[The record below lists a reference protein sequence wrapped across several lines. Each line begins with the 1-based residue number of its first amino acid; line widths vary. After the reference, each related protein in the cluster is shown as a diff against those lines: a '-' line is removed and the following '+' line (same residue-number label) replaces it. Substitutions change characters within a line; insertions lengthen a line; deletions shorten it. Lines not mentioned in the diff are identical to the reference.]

1 MSTRAAYGRFVC
13 QYEQVKHSTRERV
26 HGDMARLSR
35 AQLGLAPLI
44 DEAGRLLTQAVGYDG
59 ACWHTVDP
67 ATLIETSFHTVN
79 LPPRHERMAELE
91 YLHEDYNKF
100 SELARAPRHSGV
112 LSEATAGDLN
122 RSFRYREILGSFNIR
137 GELRISFVAD
147 GACWGCVVI
156 FRQAPGDFTAAERD
170 FTHQLAHTLG
180 CGFRTALVRAVATE
194 SSASPGPG
202 LVLLDSGLR
211 VESITAAARGWLS
224 ELGFTGDPAHDPLPH
239 ALLAVA
245 ARARHTVGDA
255 TARAP
260 STSGQLVMI
269 QASAASGPDPGRVAI
284 ILQGATPTSIAPL
297 IAAAYGLTKR
307 EREVTELVLQGLA
320 TAEITARLFI
330 SRHTVQ
336 EHLKSIFAKVGV
348 RSRRDLV
355 GQVFMRHY
363 QPRIQPVGAEEKT
376 GS

>member
-1 MSTRAAYGRFVC
+1 VC

-26 HGDMARLSR
+26 QGDMARLSR

-44 DEAGRLLTQAVGYDG
+44 DEAGRLLATAVGFDG
-59 ACWHTVDP
+59 ACWHTIDP
-67 ATLIETSFHTVN
+67 ATFIETGFHTVN
-79 LPPRHERMAELE
+79 LPPRHDRMADLE

-100 SELARAPRHSGV
+100 SELARSPRHSGV
-112 LSEATAGDLN
+112 LSEATSGDLD
-122 RSFRYREILGSFNIR
+122 RSFRYREILGPNNIR
-137 GELRISFVAD
+137 GELRTSFVAD

-156 FRQAPGDFTAAERD
+156 FRQAPDDFSAAERD
-170 FTHQLAHTLG
+170 FTHQLAYTLG
-180 CGFRTALVRAVATE
+180 CGFRAALVRTAATAATE
-194 SSASPGPG
+194 TSASPGPG
-202 LVLLDSGLR
+202 LILLDGGGR
-211 VESITAAARGWLS
+211 VESITVAARGWLT

-255 TARAP
+255 TSRAP
-260 STSGQLVMI
+260 STSGQWVTL

-284 ILQGATPTSIAPL
+284 ILQSATPTSIAPL

-307 EREVTELVLQGLA
+307 ERELTELVLQGFA
-320 TAEITARLFI
+320 TAEIAARLFI

-336 EHLKSIFAKVGV
+336 EHLKSIFGKAGV

-355 GQVFMRHY
+355 GQVFTRHY
-363 QPRIQPVGAEEKT
+363 QPRIQPVGAEMKT

>member
-1 MSTRAAYGRFVC
+1 VC

-26 HGDMARLSR
+26 QGDLARLSR

-44 DEAGRLLTQAVGYDG
+44 DEAGRLLARAVGFDG
-59 ACWHTVDP
+59 ACWHTIDP
-67 ATLIETSFHTVN
+67 ATFIETSFHTVN

-100 SELARAPRHSGV
+100 SELARSPRHSGV
-112 LSEATAGDLN
+112 LSEATAGDLD
-122 RSFRYREILGSFNIR
+122 RSFRYREILGPNNIR
-137 GELRISFVAD
+137 GELRTSFVAD

-156 FRQAPGDFTAAERD
+156 FRQAPDDFSAAERD
-170 FTHQLAHTLG
+170 FAHQLAHTLG
-180 CGFRTALVRAVATE
+180 CGFRAALVRTAATE
-194 SSASPGPG
+194 TSASTGPG
-202 LVLLDSGLR
+202 LILLDSGGR
-211 VESITAAARGWLS
+211 VESITVAARSWLT
-224 ELGFTGDPAHDPLPH
+224 ELGFTGDPAHDLLPH
-239 ALLAVA
+239 ALLTVA

-260 STSGQLVMI
+260 STSGQLIML

-284 ILQGATPTSIAPL
+284 IPQGATPMSIAPL

-307 EREVTELVLQGLA
+307 ERELTELVLQGFA
-320 TAEITARLFI
+320 TAEIAARLFI

-336 EHLKSIFAKVGV
+336 EHLKSIFVKAGV

-355 GQVFMRHY
+355 GQVFTRHY
-363 QPRIQPVGAEEKT
+363 QPSIQPVGAEEKT

>member
-1 MSTRAAYGRFVC
+1 VSTHAAYGRFVC

-26 HGDMARLSR
+26 QGDMERLSR

-44 DEAGRLLTQAVGYDG
+44 DEAGRLLARAVGYDG

-67 ATLIETSFHTVN
+67 ATLIETSFHAVN

-100 SELARAPRHSGV
+100 YELARSPRHSGV
-112 LSEATAGDLN
+112 LSEATAGDLD
-122 RSFRYREILGSFNIR
+122 RSFRYREVLGPLNVR
-137 GELRISFVAD
+137 GELRTSFVVD
-147 GACWGCVVI
+147 GACWGCFVI
-156 FRQAPGDFTAAERD
+156 FRQGPRDFTTAERD

-202 LVLLDSGLR
+202 LILLDGGLR
-211 VESITAAARGWLS
+211 VESITAPARGWLA
-224 ELGFTGDPAHDPLPH
+224 ELGFIGDPAHDPLPH
-239 ALLAVA
+239 VLLAVA
-245 ARARHTVGDA
+245 AHARHTVGDA

-260 STSGQLVMI
+260 SASGGWVVL

-284 ILQGATPTSIAPL
+284 ILQSATPTSIAPL

-307 EREVTELVLQGLA
+307 ERELTELVLQGFA
-320 TAEITARLFI
+320 TAEIAARLFI
-330 SRHTVQ
+330 SPHTVQ
-336 EHLKSIFAKVGV
+336 EHLKSIFTKAGV

-363 QPRIQPVGAEEKT
+363 KPRIQPVGAAEKT